1 MNIIQHLILTSENV
15 SSAYIDYLNQ
25 NNISWIATGKEH
37 VDLKRAM
44 AILADEFGIKRLA
57 VVSGKINGGFLKA
70 DLVDEI
76 SILLGS
82 GIDGRTGQ
90 PAMVDGLTSS
100 TPVPLK
106 LKSVQSYPDG
116 AVWLRYLTK

>member
-1 MNIIQHLILTSENV
+1 MVIVNIIQHLILTSENV

-44 AILADEFGIKRLA
+44 AILADKFGIKRLA
-57 VVSGKINGGFLKA
+57 VVGGGKINGRFLKA
-70 DLVDEI
+70 GLVDEI

-82 GIDGRTGQ
+82 GI
-90 PAMVDGLTSS
+90 
-100 TPVPLK
+100 
-106 LKSVQSYPDG
+106 
-116 AVWLRYLTK
+116 

>member
-1 MNIIQHLILTSENV
+1 MILTSENV
-15 SSAYIDYLNQ
+15 SSAYINYLNQ

-57 VVSGKINGGFLKA
+57 VVGGGKINGGFLKA
-70 DLVDEI
+70 GLVDEI

-82 GIDGRTGQ
+82 GI
-90 PAMVDGLTSS
+90 
-100 TPVPLK
+100 
-106 LKSVQSYPDG
+106 
-116 AVWLRYLTK
+116 

>member
-1 MNIIQHLILTSENV
+1 MVIVNIIQHLILTSENV

-44 AILADEFGIKRLA
+44 AILADKFGIKRLA
-57 VVSGKINGGFLKA
+57 VVGGGKINGRFLKA
-70 DLVDEI
+70 
-76 SILLGS
+76 
-82 GIDGRTGQ
+82 GRTGQ
-90 PAMVDGLTSS
+90 PAMVDGLTIS